1 LHTYINIYFTLTTII
16 VLFNRYFGVRI
27 FHLFNNIF
35 TLSWFQ
41 LLLSHSEGSELAE
54 EDKEVDDEAAE
65 NTADATDLQLKYY
78 YLVFNNYFMFYI
90 TCIIVGSIT
99 SMLRELAMC
108 SGNVATESNQKTG
121 NITSGKF
128 LNRYSIPSTF
138 LSKTFS

>member
-78 YLVFNNYFMFYI
+78 
-90 TCIIVGSIT
+90 
-99 SMLRELAMC
+99 
-108 SGNVATESNQKTG
+108 
-121 NITSGKF
+121 
-128 LNRYSIPSTF
+128 
-138 LSKTFS
+138 